1 MSNTLRK
8 ILVTCALPYANGSIH
23 IGHMLEH
30 IQADIWVRYQR
41 MNRHEVWF
49 ISADDAHGTAVM
61 LKARD
66 LKISSNTLIK
76 HISREHKQ
84 DFLNFNISHDNYHS
98 THSLENLYLLRKIFT
113 IVHEKGLIKE
123 KYISQFYDNVKKIFL
138 PDRFIKGTCPIC
150 AVKNQYGDNCEI
162 CGATYEPIDLINPI
176 SVLSDTPPIL
186 KNTKHLYF
194 NLPVFDAMLKKWINS
209 GVVDNAVIKKTEEW
223 FKQGLKSWC
232 ISRDAPYFGFKIP
245 KYKNKYFYVWL
256 DAPIGYM
263 STFKNL
269 CFKNKNL
276 NFNDV
281 WNKKSNYELCHF
293 IGKDIIYF
301 HTLFWPAIL
310 EASSFRKPSKIFVH
324 GYLTMNGLK
333 LSKSRGALI
342 KASDWIQCFDSDSLR
357 YYYASKLSNKIDDI
371 EMNLEDFIYKINSDI
386 VNKLVNLA
394 ARNASFINKYF
405 NGYLSSELSDITIY
419 KYFINSSVV
428 IKKFFENCQ
437 YSLVV
442 KESMRLLDI
451 ANQYIN
457 QKQPWKIKINT
468 KNITELQRICTIG
481 INFFRI
487 IMIFLKPIIP
497 DLAYKTESFLLIELN
512 WENIQTPLLSHKIN
526 NFVSLYERISFAN
539 IQKLINLCKNDVNDS
554 AYVIE

>member
-1 MSNTLRK
+1 MSNILRK

-41 MNRHEVWF
+41 MHGHEVWF
-49 ISADDAHGTAVM
+49 ISADDAHGTAIM
-61 LKARD
+61 LKAQN
-66 LKISSNTLIK
+66 LGISTNELIK
-76 HISREHKQ
+76 NIRREHKI
-84 DFLNFNISHDNYHS
+84 DFLKFNISHDNYYS
-98 THSLENLYLLRKIFT
+98 THSLENLCLLRKIFK
-113 IVHEKGLIKE
+113 ILNSKGLIEE
-123 KYISQFYDNVKKIFL
+123 KNISQFYDNVKKIFL

-150 AVKNQYGDNCEI
+150 DAKNQYGDNCEI
-162 CGATYEPIDLINPI
+162 CSATYEPIDLINPI
-176 SVLSDTPPIL
+176 SAISGVKPIL

-194 NLPVFDAMLKKWINS
+194 NLPFFSNMLKNWINS
-209 GVVDNAVIKKTEEW
+209 GVLDRVVIKKTEEW
-223 FKQGLKSWC
+223 FKKGLKSWC

-263 STFKNL
+263 SSFKNL
-269 CFKNKNL
+269 CFKNKNV
-276 NFNDV
+276 NFNDF
-281 WNKKSNYELCHF
+281 WNKKSNYELYHF

-310 EASSFRKPSKIFVH
+310 DASSFRKPNKIFVH

-371 EMNLEDFIYKINSDI
+371 EINLEDFVHKINSDI

-394 ARNASFINKYF
+394 SRNSSFIDKYF
-405 NGYLSSELSDITIY
+405 SGYLSNELDDTQIY
-419 KYFINSSVV
+419 DYFISSSGI
-428 IKKFFENCQ
+428 IKQFFENRQ
-437 YSLVV
+437 FNLVV
-442 KESMRLLDI
+442 RECMRLLDI

-457 QKQPWKIKINT
+457 EKKPWIIKIN
-468 KNITELQRICTIG
+468 KINLIKLQKICTIG

-487 IMIFLKPIIP
+487 VMIFLKPIIP
-497 DLAYKTESFLLIELN
+497 DLASKTESFLLIELN
-512 WENIQTPLLSHKIN
+512 WKTIQKPLLSHKIN
-526 NFVSLYERISFAN
+526 KFSSLYERISSEK
-539 IQKLINLCKNDVNDS
+539 IRKLIKLC
-554 AYVIE
+554 E